1 MVNSTI
7 KQVIKAVIYIRVS
20 SEEQVK
26 HGYSLQAQR
35 ERLLEYCKEHN
46 YKVVDIYVDEGKSA
60 RSKLKSRTEL
70 QRLIKDAE
78 KQKFDRIVF
87 WRLDRWFRNISD
99 YYKTQDILEE
109 NKIDWECSDEEY
121 NTTTSNGRLHLN
133 IKLSIAQNES
143 DQTSD
148 RIKFNFDNMIKNGR
162 AIVGKQAL
170 PLGYKVGGTEKN
182 KKIVKDENEAKI
194 VVDMFKNI
202 KITRSIRKTL
212 FYINDKYNL
221 TICYDSLRHY
231 LKNKLYTGAYR
242 ENKTYCEPYITVT
255 EFEEIQHIISHN
267 VKRNSKYDYIFS
279 GLLRCKECGNRLS
292 GCPHTTIKTINGV
305 RKTWKSYS
313 YRCNKAVN
321 EKRCDNKKHIL
332 ENTVERKIFENLE
345 NAINKLIDCEEV
357 SSKKETKQLD
367 INKIKS
373 KIDRLNE
380 LYIDGRI
387 NKEKY
392 ENDYL
397 KYQDLIKNSQ
407 NKIKKHNYSH
417 LKKLLNK
424 DVIKTY
430 NGLNNIEKRAFWG
443 EFIDKIEI
451 SKEHFDIYFKA
462 FDN

>member
-7 KQVIKAVIYIRVS
+7 KKIIKAVIYIRVS

-170 PLGYKVGGTEKN
+170 PLGYRVGGTEKN

-212 FYINDKYNL
+212 FYINDKINA
-221 TICYDSLRHY
+221 
-231 LKNKLYTGAYR
+231 YT
-242 ENKTYCEPYITVT
+242 
-255 EFEEIQHIISHN
+255 
-267 VKRNSKYDYIFS
+267 
-279 GLLRCKECGNRLS
+279 L
-292 GCPHTTIKTINGV
+292 
-305 RKTWKSYS
+305 
-313 YRCNKAVN
+313 
-321 EKRCDNKKHIL
+321 
-332 ENTVERKIFENLE
+332 
-345 NAINKLIDCEEV
+345 
-357 SSKKETKQLD
+357 
-367 INKIKS
+367 
-373 KIDRLNE
+373 
-380 LYIDGRI
+380 
-387 NKEKY
+387 
-392 ENDYL
+392 
-397 KYQDLIKNSQ
+397 
-407 NKIKKHNYSH
+407 
-417 LKKLLNK
+417 
-424 DVIKTY
+424 
-430 NGLNNIEKRAFWG
+430 
-443 EFIDKIEI
+443 
-451 SKEHFDIYFKA
+451 
-462 FDN
+462 